1 MPAQVGKNVKETSH
15 AGTGNINAPIS
26 GHGEQRE
33 AREPCC
39 LHRETR
45 VSSAMRPSVI
55 VPEEQEFLAFVAEH
69 FDAAYYREMYSD
81 VAQAGVVPLEHWLND
96 GIGERRQIAKSV
108 VLRYGKDARRSS
120 DRNWR
125 HYQWR
130 GLDVAARLLNPVP
143 PEVLNQIARQ
153 GRHDPAVLAIG
164 ADAVAKLASDD
175 RENVH
180 LDVAALRRAI
190 PDSVECVLILPN
202 QALGKGLT
210 GDLIAGLNDAGLRS
224 IQIIVADQESPAGDV
239 QSAIATPFGTNGVLF
254 WQDLWIGSPQPLR
267 WIQLAQ
273 LIRLLQPRIT
283 IVAGSR
289 RGYETVARFGRPL
302 SETTQIYCMHAD
314 ADDDGDL
321 AAYVAQGRLGFATCL
336 TADYTFAAER
346 NVVALPH
353 RLVAVADEIFAQ
365 RLSARR
371 QRAASRTRPLN
382 WAWAGR
388 LAQSKAT
395 RILSELSKCRPDDR
409 FDLFGPV
416 DGSLDA
422 LGLAQPNVRYGG
434 IPGDFALAD
443 FSGHDGFLFTG
454 TSQGSAVIAL
464 QASQHAIP
472 LVLSQEAGLSGT
484 FDRHAV
490 FFVEPGED
498 DDVTRRF
505 CLALDQV
512 RELSGNEIGLIMA
525 AARDQA
531 VKRHS
536 RAAFVAA
543 VAALFART

>member
-1 MPAQVGKNVKETSH
+1 
-15 AGTGNINAPIS
+15 
-26 GHGEQRE
+26 
-33 AREPCC
+33 
-39 LHRETR
+39 
-45 VSSAMRPSVI
+45 MRPSVI
-55 VPEEQEFLAFVAEH
+55 VPEEQEFLAFAAEH
-69 FDAAYYREMYSD
+69 FDAAYYREMYND
-81 VAQAGVVPLEHWLND
+81 VAQAGVVPLEHWLNY
-96 GIGERRQIAKSV
+96 GIGEQRQIAKSV
-108 VLRYGKDARRSS
+108 VLRYDKDARRSS

-130 GLDVAARLLNPVP
+130 GLDVAARLLSPVP

-153 GRHDPAVLAIG
+153 GRHDRAVLAVG
-164 ADAVAKLASDD
+164 ADAVAKLAPDG

-202 QALGKGLT
+202 SALTAGKGLT

-224 IQIIVADQESPAGDV
+224 IQIIVADQELSGGDV
-239 QSAIATPFGTNGVLF
+239 QSAIATPFGMNGVLF
-254 WQDLWIGSPQPLR
+254 WQDLWIRSPHPLR

-289 RGYETVARFGRPL
+289 QGYETVARFGRPL
-302 SETTQIYCMHAD
+302 SESTQIYCMPAD
-314 ADDDGDL
+314 AGDDGDL
-321 AAYVAQGRLGFATCL
+321 AAYVAQETLGFATCM
-336 TADYTFAAER
+336 TDDYTFAAER
-346 NVVALPH
+346 NAVALPH
-353 RLVAVADEIFAQ
+353 RLVAVPDEIFAQ
-365 RLSARR
+365 RLLARR
-371 QRAASRTRPLN
+371 QRAANRTRPLN

-388 LAQSKAT
+388 IAQSKAT
-395 RILSELSKCRPDDR
+395 RVLSELAKCRPGDR

-416 DGSLDA
+416 DSSLDA

-434 IPGDFALAD
+434 IPDDFALVD
-443 FSGHDGFLFTG
+443 FSAHDGFLFTG
-454 TSQGSAVIAL
+454 TSQGSPVVAL

-472 LVLSQEAGLSGT
+472 LVLSKEAGLLET
-484 FDRHAV
+484 FDRRAV
-490 FFVEPGED
+490 FFVDPGED
-498 DDVTRRF
+498 DDAARRF

-512 RELSGNEIGLIMA
+512 RELSGSEIGPIMA

-543 VAALFART
+543 VAALFAPI